1 MHSDQDIKEAVRDRY
16 ATSATQGTSCC
27 GSAASASSCC
37 CGSSATSSATA
48 ARPFTSEELG
58 YDAAELGAIPEG
70 ADLGLG
76 CGNPLAML
84 GLREGETVLD
94 LGSGAGIDCFL
105 AARQVGESGRV
116 IGVDMTPEMIARAR
130 RNARDVGIANVEFR
144 LGEIEHLPVE
154 DASVDAIISNCVVNL
169 VPDKQQVFNEAFRVL
184 RPGGRLSV
192 SDIVLLGELPVQI
205 RESVEA
211 YVACLAGAIM
221 KDDYLAKLARAGF
234 SSVTIE
240 HEQQINVSD
249 VLSADLVAEYQRHA
263 DADDATVKQAAS
275 CFASVRVRAEKAAE

>member
-1 MHSDQDIKEAVRDRY
+1 MHSDQDIKTAVRDRY
-16 ATSATQGTSCC
+16 AASATQGTSCC
-27 GSAASASSCC
+27 GPAASASGQGCGCS
-37 CGSSATSSATA
+37 CGSSATSV
-48 ARPFTSEELG
+48 RPFTSEELG
-58 YDAAELGAIPEG
+58 YDPAELDAIPEG

-84 GLREGETVLD
+84 GLSEGETVLD

-130 RNARDVGIANVEFR
+130 RNARDAGITNVEFR

-211 YVACLAGAIM
+211 YVSCLAGAIM
-221 KDDYLAKLARAGF
+221 KDDYLAKLSKAGF

-240 HEQQINVSD
+240 HEQHINVSD
-249 VLSADLVAEYQRHA
+249 VLGDDIMAEYQRYA
-263 DADDATVKQAAS
+263 DVDGATIKQAAA